1 MTASNLGICIGCS
14 LLYPKDQS
22 ASTPASLSYT
32 NSSSL
37 IVELMIT
44 NHKLLFPSNDQ
55 QETPKLLYQMQPDLI
70 PTVNQNVNYFF
81 IIIKSFFY
89 LIFL

>member
-22 ASTPASLSYT
+22 ANTPASFSYT

-44 NHKLLFPSNDQ
+44 HHQRLFPSNDQ
-55 QETPKLLYQMQPDLI
+55 QETPKLLRTQPDLI

-89 LIFL
+89 LIFV